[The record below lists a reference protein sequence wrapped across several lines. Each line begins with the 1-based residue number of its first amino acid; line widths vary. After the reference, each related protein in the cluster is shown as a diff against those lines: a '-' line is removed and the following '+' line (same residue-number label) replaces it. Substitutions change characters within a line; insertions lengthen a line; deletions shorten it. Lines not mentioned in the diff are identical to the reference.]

1 MKESFKGLCN
11 LNEDELKALLEN
23 SKTSIVI
30 DTEVLLMLFQ
40 MEEKNSSEL
49 LDILESKWLSDKL
62 WMPHDVGFSFMCNVN
77 SYIVRE
83 RRLINEARKQLENFH
98 DNVINMKSNPYL
110 KDDVLANFKDT
121 FDKIKTSFDS
131 DINALDLEL
140 EKNTK
145 KERIDKIFTKDK
157 VGVNYTDAQLS
168 ELFRRGGE
176 RYGKEMPPSID
187 NGSTSERERYRD
199 YIIWKEMQGFASYYK
214 RNIVMVRGSKT
225 KDWFNMDDNNRILGP
240 NPSIVSEFAIKTKE
254 ISGIAA
260 DFYCLDLVSFLEK
273 CHKFQFLKQPSDS
286 LVSQLNDMIVVANSD
301 KNAVSSQ
308 NRVFSTNSR
317 NVGNIGEVKK

>member
-49 LDILESKWLSDKL
+49 LDILESEWLSDKL

-83 RRLINEARKQLENFH
+83 RQLINNARKQLENFH

-145 KERIDKIFTKDK
+145 KERIDKIFTQDK

-168 ELFRRGGE
+168 ETAALLGYGGSA
-176 RYGKEMPPSID
+176 GFSI
-187 NGSTSERERYRD
+187 
-199 YIIWKEMQGFASYYK
+199 
-214 RNIVMVRGSKT
+214 
-225 KDWFNMDDNNRILGP
+225 P
-240 NPSIVSEFAIKTKE
+240 VSIKTMESSMPYECAGMVFLLMLLYSLFIATLMLWLNLTFKGAVGVIGAFAVNIYGFLLNPE
-254 ISGIAA
+254 ILKKIFHFSENLEYKANVLCGWLSPINHATFSMHNFGY
-260 DFYCLDLVSFLEK
+260 DYLPQIKVSIIIFLI
-273 CHKFQFLKQPSDS
+273 CIIGFTLI
-286 LVSQLNDMIVVANSD
+286 LLILLIQLHSP
-301 KNAVSSQ
+301 
-308 NRVFSTNSR
+308 
-317 NVGNIGEVKK
+317 

>member
-1 MKESFKGLCN
+1 M
-11 LNEDELKALLEN
+11 
-23 SKTSIVI
+23 
-30 DTEVLLMLFQ
+30 
-40 MEEKNSSEL
+40 
-49 LDILESKWLSDKL
+49 
-62 WMPHDVGFSFMCNVN
+62 
-77 SYIVRE
+77 
-83 RRLINEARKQLENFH
+83 
-98 DNVINMKSNPYL
+98 
-110 KDDVLANFKDT
+110 DT

-145 KERIDKIFTKDK
+145 KERIDKIFTQDK

-176 RYGKEMPPSID
+176 RYGKKMPPGMD
-187 NGSTSERERYRD
+187 NGNTNERERYRD

-260 DFYCLDLVSFLEK
+260 DFYCLDLVSFLKK
-273 CHKFQFLKQPSDS
+273 CHRFRFLQQPSDS
-286 LVSQLNDMIVVANSD
+286 LLSQLKDMIVVANSD
-301 KNAVSSQ
+301 KNEVSSQ
-308 NRVFSTNSR
+308 NRVLSTNSMS
-317 NVGNIGEVKK
+317 VGNIGEVKK